1 MILEWITALADTHL
15 VSADDL
21 AHAERL
27 LSDARVRQD
36 GAAIL
41 ALAQD
46 IAEAADADAL
56 ARDLAEPPTGEV
68 EAETVM
74 MATLAA
80 AMEVMAVANRNLDD
94 KDAAIAA
101 RTELAVKADGLYG
114 PLGTFFGADVLA
126 WFMGVVGTGLRLL
139 SNRVATLAP
148 LVRVETSFP
157 VSATV
162 LAWRLYGNPSR
173 GRELVQR
180 NRVATPAIMPTQL
193 VARAI

>member
-1 MILEWITALADTHL
+1 MILAWMSGLADRHL
-15 VSADDL
+15 VSADDM
-21 AHAERL
+21 ARAERL
-27 LSDARVRQD
+27 LSDARARQD

-46 IAEAADADAL
+46 IAEAADADTL
-56 ARDLAEPPTGEV
+56 ARDLAQPPAGEV
-68 EAETVM
+68 ETETVM
-74 MATLAA
+74 IAMLAA

-94 KDAAIAA
+94 RDAAMKA
-101 RTELAVKADGLYG
+101 RAELAAKADALYG
-114 PLGTFFGADVLA
+114 ALSAFFGADVLI

-139 SNRVATLAP
+139 SNRVTALPP
-148 LVRVETSFP
+148 LVRVETPFP

-162 LAWRLYGNPSR
+162 LAWRLYGNPAR

-193 VARAI
+193 VARAV